1 MLGTWVQPLV
11 WEDFTCH
18 GAPKPVRHNHWGLHA
33 LEPECCDC
41 WSFSACSPCSAPEA
55 QAPQLEQPLLNTA
68 EKAHAQ
74 HQRPRAVK
82 NNWLIKKKKDV
93 GRPAFPSRG
102 SGFCC
107 SVAQSCLTQQ
117 RHGLQQARPPRP
129 LPSPR
134 VCPSLC
140 PLHWWC
146 HPTISS
152 PVTLFSFC
160 LQSSPASG
168 SFPVKKLFASGDQSI
183 GASASASALPMS
195 IQGWFPLR
203 LTGLISLL
211 SKRLS
216 RVFSS
221 TTVRKCQFFGT
232 LPSLRSSSH
241 NCTWLLERSKPWL
254 CGLLLAK
261 WCLCFLTH
269 YLGLLLLSC
278 QEAII

>member
-11 WEDFTCH
+11 WKDFTCH
-18 GAPKPVRHNHWGLHA
+18 RATKPVCHNHWRLPA
-33 LEPECCDC
+33 LEPECCNY
-41 WSFSACSPCSAPEA
+41 WSLSAYSPCSATE
-55 QAPQLEQPLLNTA
+55 
-68 EKAHAQ
+68 AHAPLAPAQ
-74 HQRPRAVK
+74 HNRESPRTTSK
-82 NNWLIKKKKDV
+82 TQSSQKQLINKKKKKDDGTV
-93 GRPAFPSRG
+93 AFPSRG

-146 HPTISS
+146 HPAISS

-195 IQGWFPLR
+195 IQAWFPLR

-232 LPSLRSSSH
+232 LPSLWSSSH
-241 NCTWLLERSKPWL
+241 NCTWLLERAKPWL

-269 YLGLLLLSC
+269 CLGLLLLSC
-278 QEAII
+278 REAII